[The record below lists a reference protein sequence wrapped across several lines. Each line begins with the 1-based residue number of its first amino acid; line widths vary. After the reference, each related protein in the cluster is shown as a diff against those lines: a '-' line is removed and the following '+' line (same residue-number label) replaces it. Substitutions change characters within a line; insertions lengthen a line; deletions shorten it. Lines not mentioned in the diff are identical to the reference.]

1 MPLRRRGDTTILA
14 ALAAFIDDETGL
26 TSVEYAILLALIA
39 AIAVGAW
46 DTLASPGPS
55 LRAARAQSRL

>member
-1 MPLRRRGDTTILA
+1 MLA

-46 DTLASPGPS
+46 DALASPDAS
-55 LRAARAQSRL
+55 LRTARAPSRL